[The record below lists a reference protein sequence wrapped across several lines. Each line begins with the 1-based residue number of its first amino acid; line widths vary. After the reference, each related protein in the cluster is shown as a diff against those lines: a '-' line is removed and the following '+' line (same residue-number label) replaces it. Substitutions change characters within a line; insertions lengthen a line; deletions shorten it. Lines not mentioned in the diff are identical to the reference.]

1 MVFSTNMMKALAPV
15 IIKNEG
21 RGDREKML
29 RSSIM
34 GSKTSF
40 FINILFML
48 PFYVAAP
55 YILKLWLKDIPEY
68 TVIFSRLL
76 ILQTLF
82 ECFLNS
88 LSQMLAAEGNI
99 GKVSLVRSFHNAL
112 YLPLIALLFYLKY
125 PPYSMYTL
133 MIAKTIISISITLY
147 FTKRNCELSS
157 SRSEERRVGK
167 ECRSRWSPYH

>member
-76 ILQTLF
+76 ILQTL
-82 ECFLNS
+82 LN
-88 LSQMLAAEGNI
+88 A
-99 GKVSLVRSFHNAL
+99 F
-112 YLPLIALLFYLKY
+112 
-125 PPYSMYTL
+125 
-133 MIAKTIISISITLY
+133 
-147 FTKRNCELSS
+147 
-157 SRSEERRVGK
+157 
-167 ECRSRWSPYH
+167 